1 MPVSSASQCQSTFGM
16 NGMEWRFA
24 GGAPIPVNPK
34 APPPDNNTITI
45 TGNISVKIYGS
56 HAYHIRTFLSRD

>member
-24 GGAPIPVNPK
+24 ARAPIPVNPK
-34 APPPDNNTITI
+34 APPQHNNTIPI
-45 TGNISVKIYGS
+45 TGNISVTIYGS
-56 HAYHIRTFLSRD
+56 HVYHIRTFPSRD